1 MRSRWGELSG
11 APAHSEAGWPLRLY
25 YSCYHSGQHGY
36 CPLTY
41 SPAAGLLST
50 WWGAFELSDPG
61 LHGSGRLCQLESR
74 RLGTCPALA
83 ESVPGETQV
92 PAGSPSAG
100 SAKARAKM

>member
-1 MRSRWGELSG
+1 MGELSG
-11 APAHSEAGWPLRLY
+11 APHTGRGRLAAPLVLFLLPLEAAWLLCLHYG
-25 YSCYHSGQHGY
+25 
-36 CPLTY
+36 
-41 SPAAGLLST
+41 PAAGLLST
-50 WWGAFELSDPG
+50 WWGAFKLSDPG

-83 ESVPGETQV
+83 ESVPGEPWV